1 LKEEQ
6 LLFIS
11 LKNGVKKVMGVM
23 EIGIYFLHFFVGGV
37 YGRPTIDSK
46 DNLFGGVSTSHVF

>member
-1 LKEEQ
+1 
-6 LLFIS
+6 
-11 LKNGVKKVMGVM
+11 M